1 MEDRK
6 RKLIIGGMLHDIG
19 KVLYRSADGRNHSL
33 SGYDFFKEDV
43 GNTDKDILEQIRF
56 HHEKE
61 LRHSGLDSDSLA
73 YITYLADN
81 IAAGADRRTL
91 DDEGEAGDGGD
102 KFMALDSIFNTL
114 NGNRENAKYLPGTLD
129 PDSGIHFPVKEDV
142 KYDEGFYK
150 KIRQDIKDI
159 LKNLEYTDNYVNS
172 LLEVLEANLSF
183 IPSSTSRRERADIS
197 LFDHMKLTACIG
209 SCLYDYAA
217 ENQIQDYKKWVLNNI
232 EELYARPLF
241 LLTSIDISGI
251 QAFIYGQYGNSDV
264 LKNLRARSFYLEV
277 MLEELVDELLD
288 RLELS
293 RANLIYTGGGHAY
306 LLLPDKERT
315 KEIVT
320 AQEKEVNRWL
330 LDTFQT
336 DLYAAFGYAECS
348 VYDLMNHEDGSYRDI
363 FRRTSAM
370 LSEKKIH
377 RYQAEE
383 ILYLNQKRHQEYERE
398 CRICHHSDLLKEDD
412 ICEICDGLR
421 RLSRGILEKDFFSIV
436 TGPSS
441 GLAIYPDRYLNA
453 DTEKELRQRIS
464 SQPEYIRSYVKNNMY
479 TGVSVSTKLWVGDYS
494 AAGTLEE
501 LVSGGKGISRLG
513 VLRADVDNLGQAF
526 VSGFDEKYQTL
537 SRSAAFSRKLSV
549 FFKLHINDILKKGTY
564 SIDGQ
569 AGERSAAII
578 YSGGDD
584 LFVVGAWKDVLE
596 FAIDLYQAFQTFSQG
611 TLTLSAGYGLFQPKY
626 PISYIAGQTGELE
639 DLAKRMD
646 GKNAIA
652 LFDEEN
658 VYHWD
663 TFIDTVLGEKFRI
676 IKTFFEESPERGE
689 TFLYNLLELLKN
701 RTEIINLARI
711 AYVLSRMEPD
721 EDADDKVKEDYRVF
735 SQTLYQWMKD
745 EEDSRQAVTAIYIYA
760 YLIREDGED
769 ATDK

>member
-6 RKLIIGGMLHDIG
+6 LKLIIGGMLHDIG

-33 SGYDFFKEDV
+33 SGYEFLKEDV
-43 GNTDKDILEQIRF
+43 GNTDRDILEQIRF
-56 HHEKE
+56 HHGKE
-61 LRHSGLDSDSLA
+61 LRYSGLENNSLA

-81 IAAGADRRTL
+81 IAAGADRRKL
-91 DDEGEAGDGGD
+91 EDEAEDGFD
-102 KFMALDSIFNTL
+102 KFAALESIFNTL

-129 PDSGIHFPVKEDV
+129 PDSGINFPVGDDV

-183 IPSSTSRRERADIS
+183 VPSSTSRRERADIS

-217 ENQIQDYKKWVLNNI
+217 ENQIRDYKKWVLHNV
-232 EELYARPLF
+232 EELYVRPLF

-251 QAFIYGQYGNSDV
+251 QAFIYGQYGNRDV

-306 LLLPDKERT
+306 LLLPDTEQA
-315 KEIVT
+315 KEIVKL
-320 AQEKEVNRWL
+320 QEKEVNRWL
-330 LDTFQT
+330 LDVFQT

-348 VYDLMNHEDGSYRDI
+348 VYDLMNHENGSYCDI
-363 FRRTSAM
+363 FRRTSVM

-383 ILYLNQKRHQEYERE
+383 ILALNQKSHQENERE
-398 CRICHHSDLLKEDD
+398 CRICHRSDLLKEDD

-421 RLSRGILEKDFFSIV
+421 RLSREILEMDFFSVVAEQPSGIV
-436 TGPSS
+436 
-441 GLAIYPDRYLNA
+441 IYPGRYLNA
-453 DTEKELRQRIS
+453 DSEKSLRQRIGN
-464 SQPEYIRSYVKNNMY
+464 QPGYIRSYVKNNMY

-501 LVSGGKGISRLG
+501 LVSGGKGIPRLG
-513 VLRADVDNLGQAF
+513 VLRADIDNLGQAF

-549 FFKLHINDILKKGTY
+549 FFKLHINDILRKGKY

-596 FAIDLYQAFQTFSQG
+596 FAIDLYQTFQIFSQG

-626 PISYIAGQTGELE
+626 PISYIAEQTGELE

-652 LFDEEN
+652 LFDEKN
-658 VYHWD
+658 IYHWD
-663 TFIDTVLGEKFRI
+663 TFINTVLGEKFRI
-676 IKTFFEESPERGE
+676 IKTFFAESPERGKN
-689 TFLYNLLELLKN
+689 FLYNLLELLRN
-701 RTEIINLARI
+701 RTEIINLARM

-721 EDADDKVKEDYRVF
+721 EKTDDKIKEDYRVF
-735 SQTLYQWMKD
+735 SQTLYQWMKN
-745 EEDSRQAVTAIYIYA
+745 EEDSRQAITAIYIYA
-760 YLIREDGED
+760 YLIRKDGED
-769 ATDK
+769 ETDK